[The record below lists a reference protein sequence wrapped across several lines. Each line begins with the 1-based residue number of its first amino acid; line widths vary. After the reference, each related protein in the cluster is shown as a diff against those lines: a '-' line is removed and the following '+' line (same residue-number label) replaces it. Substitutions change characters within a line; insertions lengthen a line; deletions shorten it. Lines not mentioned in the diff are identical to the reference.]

1 MASQFKKNYASMAI
15 FRADLNK
22 ELSERLEDA
31 GAYAETAVKIALSMP
46 GGGKLYGSHR
56 ASAPGQAP
64 TTWRGDLRASITHTV
79 MKLGLFL
86 TAIVGTDKTY
96 APKLE
101 YGTIKMA
108 PRPFMRVTIARIQP
122 ILWRIM
128 AGGKHK

>member
-1 MASQFKKNYASMAI
+1 MATNFQKDVASMAI
-15 FRADLNK
+15 FKTDLDK
-22 ELSERLEDA
+22 ELRNRLENA
-31 GAYAETAVKIALSMP
+31 GAYAENAVKMALSMP

-56 ASAPGQAP
+56 ASSPGQPP
-64 TTWRGDLRASITHTV
+64 TTWSGDLRASITHQV

-101 YGTIKMA
+101 YGTSKMA
-108 PRPFMRVTIARIQP
+108 PRPFMRVTIAKIQP

-128 AGGKHK
+128 AGGKSK